1 MEHTTYPNQRQITIH
16 KCDEPK
22 GYSKI
27 DVAANKLAMSSLNY
41 SAYMLYMLLCMNA
54 TGFTMSLSK
63 AAICNETSLTKNPYY
78 AGFNTLVEA
87 GYLVQRPR
95 SKCLFDFYEDPSLA
109 CPCPEKGK
117 THTGKRESPS
127 LKRAENIKIYRKTEA
142 RGGANA
148 LPSGEENNNERNIV
162 NYNEHVFADI

>member
-87 GYLVQRPR
+87 GYLVQRPG

-117 THTGKRESPS
+117 THTGKREIPSP
-127 LKRAENIKIYRKTEA
+127 KQAENIKKYKNNKA
-142 RGGANA
+142 RGGADA
-148 LPSGEENNNERNIV
+148 LPSGDENQNESNTVAIQRR
-162 NYNEHVFADI
+162 VFADI